1 MDSELC
7 RYLCPQGEGGRRP
20 DGGLLQSSQF
30 PHIFSSKHSLSHHLW
45 WSPLSHWARVF
56 SKLISLM
63 KINHLAWKNLV
74 SFFSF
79 SCGEKV
85 AAGRM
90 REFWSVFHFPHFSKS
105 SPASYCT
112 GPKSVLAPRS
122 PIKFPSSSSTRCT
135 SVRSLWIAP
144 VSCWTNRNS
153 NIIFEGPCT
162 LVISSLICST

>member
-1 MDSELC
+1 MPS
-7 RYLCPQGEGGRRP
+7 GRRWP
-20 DGGLLQSSQF
+20 QAGWGATSNCSISSHFHSKQS
-30 PHIFSSKHSLSHHLW
+30 LTHHLW
-45 WSPLSHWARVF
+45 WSPLSHSARVF